1 MAARLI
7 MDRTPDTRP
16 PIPDREDD
24 LESFWHVLLWIA
36 LKYCDHQLNPTA
48 VVDLLGSL
56 FDHQYIGQDGQVQG
70 GQFKFTFLMAS
81 PSSITAMKLGSQ
93 VLDMILVDTAEVLAI
108 RYPSRKAQDQ
118 IPRIQEIW
126 QQLELENSTLD
137 KELLLF
143 QRIHQDSPSLMDS
156 YILWKKW
163 RIMQDDAE
171 WMETIFGNALQD
183 PSADWNTGSANI
195 QRILPRP
202 SAPKRKSESDIDERK
217 PKKVSNLESLPE

>member
-7 MDRTPDTRP
+7 MGETPGTTP
-16 PIPDREDD
+16 PVPDRGDD

-36 LKYCDHQLNPTA
+36 LKYCDHQMNA
-48 VVDLLGSL
+48 ARVVDLLGSL
-56 FDHQYIGQDGQVQG
+56 FDHKYIGQHGQAQG
-70 GQFKFTFLMAS
+70 GLSKRDSLMTQANVRD
-81 PSSITAMKLGSQ
+81 MELGSK
-93 VLDMILVDTAEVLAI
+93 VLRAILVNTAKVLAI
-108 RYPSRKAQDQ
+108 RYSSEEIEDQ
-118 IPRIQEIW
+118 IPRIQRIW

-137 KELLLF
+137 KELLLL

-156 YILWKKW
+156 YIPWKKW